1 MNMNEPEEDA
11 SEAGHARGETPTAVR
26 TIPSEDLLCGE
37 RQVVILHHGEAYR
50 LLVTRNDKLLLQ
62 K

>member
-1 MNMNEPEEDA
+1 MDEPQKPA
-11 SEAGHARGETPTAVR
+11 ATPRPNGENKSNVR
-26 TIPSEDLLCGE
+26 TISSDDLLQGE
-37 RQVVILHHGEAYR
+37 RQVVILHHGDAYR

>member
-1 MNMNEPEEDA
+1 MNEPEKQVVRA
-11 SEAGHARGETPTAVR
+11 ETPRTVR
-26 TIPSEDLLCGE
+26 TIPSEELLRGE
-37 RQVVILHHGEAYR
+37 RQVVILHHGEPYR

>member
-1 MNMNEPEEDA
+1 MNVPEKRTSQDN
-11 SEAGHARGETPTAVR
+11 SSGKPPTGIR
-26 TIPSEDLLCGE
+26 SIPSEDLLQGD
-37 RQVVILHHGEAYR
+37 RQIVIIHHGETYR

>member
-1 MNMNEPEEDA
+1 MNDPGKQSTERA
-11 SEAGHARGETPTAVR
+11 SSGEKPTAIR
-26 TIPSEDLLCGE
+26 SIHSEELLQGE
-37 RQVVILHHGEAYR
+37 RQVVILHHGETYR

>member
-1 MNMNEPEEDA
+1 MNEPEKDA
-11 SEAGHARGETPTAVR
+11 SDAGHAHGETPAAIRV
-26 TIPSEDLLCGE
+26 IPSEDLLRGE

>member
-1 MNMNEPEEDA
+1 MNEPEEDPSDADRA
-11 SEAGHARGETPTAVR
+11 SGVTPAAVR
-26 TIPSEDLLCGE
+26 VIPSEELLRGE

>member
-1 MNMNEPEEDA
+1 MNESEKDA
-11 SEAGHARGETPTAVR
+11 PQVGRGAGEGSATVR
-26 TIPSEDLLCGE
+26 TIPSEDLLRGE

>member
-1 MNMNEPEEDA
+1 MTEPEKQAENA
-11 SEAGHARGETPTAVR
+11 TADSDSSGVR
-26 TIPSEDLLCGE
+26 QIPSEELLRGE

>member
-1 MNMNEPEEDA
+1 MNEPEKQADRDRTA
-11 SEAGHARGETPTAVR
+11 SPIR
-26 TIPSEDLLCGE
+26 TIPSEDLLQGE
-37 RQVVILHHGEAYR
+37 RQVVILHHGEPYR

>member
-1 MNMNEPEEDA
+1 MNEPEKQAANANPNGDA
-11 SEAGHARGETPTAVR
+11 ASNVR
-26 TIPSEDLLCGE
+26 TIPSEVLLQGD
-37 RQVVILHHGEAYR
+37 RQVVILHHGEPYR

>member
-1 MNMNEPEEDA
+1 MDMPEKLVENTTA
-11 SEAGHARGETPTAVR
+11 ESPTTGLR
-26 TIPSEDLLCGE
+26 QIPSDELLQGE

>member
-1 MNMNEPEEDA
+1 MNEPENQAQNPSQA
-11 SEAGHARGETPTAVR
+11 SSPPASIRSV
-26 TIPSEDLLCGE
+26 PSEDLLKGE
-37 RQVVILHHGEAYR
+37 RQVLILHNGEAYR